1 EREVVDL
8 YRAFFMRERVGD
20 ILEGAITGVT
30 SFGVFVVM
38 DEPFVEGLVRSDYL
52 APDDFYDFDDV
63 GCRLI
68 GRRSGKTFSLGDR
81 VKVEVL
87 QVSVARRRIE
97 LRLDGARPAGPQG
110 KRPGKT
116 REKSSDKPKSSRD
129 ERRRKIRGENRKR
142 SKARK

>member
-1 EREVVDL
+1 MEVEREVVDL

-20 ILEGAITGVT
+20 VLDGAITGVT

-38 DEPFVEGLVRSDYL
+38 DEPFVEGLVRTDYL
-52 APDDFYDFDDV
+52 APDDFYDFDEV
-63 GCRLI
+63 ACRLI

-97 LRLDGARPAGPQG
+97 LRLDGARAPGPRG
-110 KRPGKT
+110 GG
-116 REKSSDKPKSSRD
+116 REKKRDKPKPGRS
-129 ERRRKIRGENRKR
+129 ERRQKIRGQNRRR